1 MTRAAGEASRAPRVR
16 FADTDPN
23 GLASLVGGL
32 IEQNLARDR
41 SRARLL
47 TGGSAALVAPDAGVE
62 VTVRLGPGEV
72 LVTNGR
78 DLVAD
83 LVVTGVSDRL
93 LALAGAPLRLGLPD
107 GLTTEG
113 RAVLRDLAARRV
125 TIEGMAT
132 HPGLL
137 RRLTMLL
144 SAH

>member
-1 MTRAAGEASRAPRVR
+1 VTGSAGEAGRAPRVR
-16 FADTDPN
+16 FADPEPN
-23 GLASLVGGL
+23 GLASMVGGL

-47 TGGSAALVAPDAGVE
+47 TGGSATLVAPDAGVE

-78 DLVAD
+78 DLAAD
-83 LVVTGVSDRL
+83 LVVTAVSGRL

>member
-1 MTRAAGEASRAPRVR
+1 MTEAGGGPGRTPQVR
-16 FADTDPN
+16 FVDAEPN
-23 GLASLVGGL
+23 GLASMVGGL

-47 TGGSAALVAPDAGVE
+47 TGGAATLVARDAGVQ
-62 VTVRLGPGEV
+62 VTLTLGPREV
-72 LVTNGR
+72 VVANGA
-78 DLVAD
+78 DPAAD
-83 LVVTGVSDRL
+83 LVVTAASGRL

-107 GLTTEG
+107 GLTAEG
-113 RAVLRDLAARRV
+113 RAVLRDLAAGRV
-125 TIEGMAT
+125 RIEGMGT

>member
-1 MTRAAGEASRAPRVR
+1 VTDAAGEAARAPRVR
-16 FADTDPN
+16 FADAEPN
-23 GLASLVGGL
+23 GLASMVGGL
-32 IEQNLARDR
+32 IEQNLARDP

-47 TGGSAALVAPDAGVE
+47 TGGSATLVAPDAGVE

-72 LVTNGR
+72 VVTNGP
-78 DLVAD
+78 DPAAD
-83 LVVTGVSDRL
+83 LVVTAASGRL

-107 GLTTEG
+107 GLSAEG

-144 SAH
+144 SAQ

>member
-1 MTRAAGEASRAPRVR
+1 MTEAGGEAGRAPRVR
-16 FADTDPN
+16 FVDAEPN
-23 GLASLVGGL
+23 GLASMVGGL

-47 TGGSAALVAPDAGVE
+47 TGGAATLVAPDAGVE
-62 VTVRLGPGEV
+62 VTVRLGPREV
-72 LVTNGR
+72 VVANGA
-78 DLVAD
+78 DPAAD
-83 LVVTGVSDRL
+83 LVVTAASGRL

-125 TIEGMAT
+125 TIEGMGT

>member
-1 MTRAAGEASRAPRVR
+1 VTEGAGESARAPGVR
-16 FADTDPN
+16 FADPEPN
-23 GLASLVGGL
+23 GLASMVGDL
-32 IEQNLARDR
+32 IEQNLAREP

-47 TGGSAALVAPDAGVE
+47 TGGSATLVAPDAGVE
-62 VTVRLGPGEV
+62 VTITLGPSEV
-72 LVTNGR
+72 FVTNGP
-78 DLVAD
+78 DPAAD
-83 LVVTGVSDRL
+83 LVVTAGSGRL

-107 GLTTEG
+107 GLTPEG

-125 TIEGMAT
+125 TIGGMVA

>member
-1 MTRAAGEASRAPRVR
+1 MTDAAGEAARAPRVR
-16 FADTDPN
+16 FADAEPN
-23 GLASLVGGL
+23 GLASMVGGL
-32 IEQNLARDR
+32 IEQNLARDP

-47 TGGSAALVAPDAGVE
+47 TGGSATLVAPDAGVE

-72 LVTNGR
+72 VVTNGP
-78 DLVAD
+78 DPAAD
-83 LVVTGVSDRL
+83 LVVTAASGRL

-107 GLTTEG
+107 GLSAEG

-144 SAH
+144 SAQ

>member
-1 MTRAAGEASRAPRVR
+1 VTEAGGGAGRAPQVR
-16 FADTDPN
+16 FVDAEPN
-23 GLASLVGGL
+23 GLASMVGGL

-47 TGGSAALVAPDAGVE
+47 TGGAATLVARDAGVQ
-62 VTVRLGPGEV
+62 VTLTLGPREV
-72 LVTNGR
+72 VVANGA
-78 DLVAD
+78 DPAAD
-83 LVVTGVSDRL
+83 LVVTAASSRL

-107 GLTTEG
+107 GLTADG

-125 TIEGMAT
+125 RIEGMGT
-132 HPGLL
+132 HAGLL